1 MGIGTIYKALDEGG
15 YSLKLWGLSAI
26 DRYLSLP
33 ALPYGW
39 LETNADIVVLVR
51 YFEGLRFPGPGIADA
66 ALDLGERGWY
76 FRCVEPEEPPRC
88 SYRFL
93 SFTQDLKTQRFQ
105 DPQGI
110 YPLLRELK
118 GGSLKKGLGAPWWEG
133 LNPHAGR
140 YQAAMEGA
148 LMAARYEAP
157 VPLAALGQSLKELP
171 SGLPPNPE
179 WQRVL
184 LKSLLVSPRPDRGFR
199 LLKASG
205 LVEELWPELSRLEE
219 VKHTKEFHP
228 EGNGWNHTLETFRYR
243 KPIRSTKRVY
253 DFRLSL
259 GLLLHDV
266 GKPLAEAAGKHPF
279 ARHAELGAA
288 LAGTFLK
295 RLGFDAALMADIR
308 YLVKNHMFP
317 AALPRLPLS
326 THQEILA
333 SPLFPTLL
341 ELYRCDESASFR
353 SLEGYYRS
361 AAAYQAYL
369 KKRSLPGALHKGWGP
384 ASPHRFIPSF

>member
-1 MGIGTIYKALDEGG
+1 MGIGTIYKALDAGG

-39 LETNADIVVLVR
+39 VETNADIVALAQC
-51 YFEGLRFPGPGIADA
+51 FEGVRFPGLGVADA
-66 ALDLGERGWY
+66 ALDLEETGWY
-76 FRCVEPEEPPRC
+76 FRCIEKDDPYRC

-93 SFTQDLKTQRFQ
+93 SFTQDLKTERFQ

-118 GGSLKKGLGAPWWEG
+118 TRPLKTGLKAFWWEG
-133 LNPHAGR
+133 LNPYADQYR
-140 YQAAMEGA
+140 AAMEGA
-148 LMAARYEAP
+148 LILARYGVEAP
-157 VPLAALGQSLKELP
+157 VPITVLGQSLKELP
-171 SGLPPNPE
+171 KGAPPNPE

-184 LKSLLVSPRPDRGFR
+184 LRSLLVSPRPDRGLR

-205 LVEELWPELSRLEE
+205 LVAELWPELSRLDE
-219 VKHTKEFHP
+219 VDHTKEFHP
-228 EGNGWNHTLETFRYR
+228 EGNGWNHTMETFRYR
-243 KPIRSTKRVY
+243 KRLIPKQPVY

-266 GKPLAEAAGKHPF
+266 GKPLAAAAGKHPF
-279 ARHAELGAA
+279 DRHAELGAR
-288 LAGTFLK
+288 LADTFLN
-295 RLGFDAALMADIR
+295 RLGFDAALVDDIR
-308 YLVKNHMFP
+308 YLVKNHMLP
-317 AALPRLPLS
+317 AALPRLPVRK
-326 THQEILA
+326 HQEILA

-341 ELYRCDESASFR
+341 ELYRCDESSSFR

-361 AAAYQAYL
+361 SAAYQAYL
-369 KKRSLPGALHKGWGP
+369 KKRSPGLL
-384 ASPHRFIPSF
+384 